1 MSKTQQKKIDDRLSS
16 HHFTWRITHTIKHLA
31 VMYLMSGKNRYLP
44 LMIYSVGGV
53 TWETSGKTTVLIVT
67 GIS

>member
-16 HHFTWRITHTIKHLA
+16 HHFTWRITRTIKHLA

-44 LMIYSVGGV
+44 LMIFSVGGG
-53 TWETSGKTTVLIVT
+53 TWETSGKTAALTVT